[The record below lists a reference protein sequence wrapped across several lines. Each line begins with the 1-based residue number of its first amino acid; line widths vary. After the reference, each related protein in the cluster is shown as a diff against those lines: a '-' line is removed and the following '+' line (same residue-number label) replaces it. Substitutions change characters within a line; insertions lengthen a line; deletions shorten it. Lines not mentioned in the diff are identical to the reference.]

1 MDSVEKSVAKD
12 LLDIKAVELRPDKPF
27 TWASGWK
34 APIYCDNRKM
44 LSYPEIR
51 SQIADFLVASAKEH
65 FPQANYI
72 AGVAT
77 GAIALGVLV
86 ADRMD
91 LPFVYVRP
99 KPKDHG
105 LCAQIEGYLPDDAK
119 VLVIE
124 DLISTGTSS
133 LSAVDVIRKRGVDV
147 EGMVALFSYNFSKA
161 RREFED
167 ANVELHTLSNYEAMV
182 DEALS
187 RGYIT
192 KDQEDVLKDWR
203 FKPDTWG
210 QE

>member
-1 MDSVEKSVAKD
+1 MDSVEKTVAKD

-44 LSYPEIR
+44 LSYPAIR
-51 SQIADFLVASAKEH
+51 SRLASFLSDTVKKY
-65 FPQANYI
+65 FPETTCI

-77 GAIALGVLV
+77 GAIAMGVLV
-86 ADRMD
+86 ADRLG

-105 LCAQIEGYLPDDAK
+105 LKAQIEGYLLPDAK
-119 VLVIE
+119 VTVIE
-124 DLISTGTSS
+124 DLISTGASS
-133 LSAVDVIRKRGVDV
+133 LSAVDVLRKNGAEVL
-147 EGMVALFSYNFSKA
+147 GMAALFSYNFSKA
-161 RREFED
+161 RRSFED
-167 ANVELHTLSNYEAMV
+167 ADIVLHTLSNYEVLV
-182 DEALS
+182 DEALA
-187 RGYIT
+187 RGYICE
-192 KDQEDVLKDWR
+192 KDQEVLKDWR